1 MSPKIGRPTNN
12 PKEER
17 ITVRLDKES
26 SEILNDYCIRQDIGK
41 AEAIRQG
48 IKKLKDDKKNRVLHR
63 YANDIGVFMRHDTI
77 KTMTIVTNQGD
88 VRYISKGE
96 HFDYNGAVE
105 LMRECQEKYS
115 DNINKCIDLF

>member
-26 SEILNDYCIRQDIGK
+26 SEILNDYCIRQDIG
-41 AEAIRQG
+41 
-48 IKKLKDDKKNRVLHR
+48 VLHR